1 MSGSSDRSQRRMC
14 ASMPVLSDSRPL
26 GDDRPSPRLPGRGCA
41 RSAVLQGVGLRHG
54 RRPRAPLQPYYYTL
68 DPASP
73 SPWSVLGKLGPHRL
87 VCTVGT
93 AAWRSVL
100 GLEKGTAN
108 AQCRHAL
115 GSAPG
120 RQLFSKLRI
129 CRFGK
134 HHQFLSTYCG
144 TGNWPSRT
152 GGLGNS
158 TRELEPGTKTAL
170 PAATGQTSG

>member
-1 MSGSSDRSQRRMC
+1 MRSLHGLRIHAMSGSSDRSQRRMC

-100 GLEKGTAN
+100 GLEKGIAN
-108 AQCRHAL
+108 AQCRHQCIGVGAGAASCSRSSASAAL
-115 GSAPG
+115 GSIINFSQRIVWRGIGRAAPEG
-120 RQLFSKLRI
+120 
-129 CRFGK
+129 
-134 HHQFLSTYCG
+134 
-144 TGNWPSRT
+144 
-152 GGLGNS
+152 
-158 TRELEPGTKTAL
+158 
-170 PAATGQTSG
+170 